1 MAIKS
6 QQRNKQLQGWNSPKA
21 IHPGAIL
28 RDMLE
33 EYNITQKELGDRTG
47 ISYKIINEIINEKN
61 PISHETASKL
71 SKVFDEDLK
80 FWIDLQKFYELNKTQ
95 KEQSKELAAETDKYI
110 NEIVH
115 ETYRQLVD
123 YKLVKNYR
131 WSKSNYEKI
140 ILELQEYFGTASLDY
155 TKKTTLEAAFRK
167 YEQEKVNQYTLAA
180 WLRLGERKASQTKTE
195 PLNES
200 KLEKSLEDIRSLS
213 VKNPDDYLKELE
225 EKLASCGVVLTYAP
239 YFKNTYAQGATQWV
253 NPEKA
258 SIILKAENQ
267 SEDKLWFN
275 LFHELGHLLLH
286 SKKELFVDF
295 KKEGQ
300 KTKIEKEADEFA
312 EKHLIPNFEDLIE
325 KYEGSSQIIEKIANQ
340 LNIAES
346 IVAGRISHRHK
357 ENKSA
362 WQMTSKYKPKINY
375 TNVS

>member
-33 EYNITQKELGDRTG
+33 EYNITQKELADRTG
-47 ISYKIINEIINEKN
+47 ISYKIINEIMNEKN
-61 PISHETASKL
+61 PISYETASKL

-312 EKHLIPNFEDLIE
+312 EKHLIPNFEDLIK